1 MTTIPIRFIANPSET
16 KVLAENAPVEKITI
30 LGGVATGNMNA
41 QEALMAAGTISN
53 LGSIAAPI
61 AAAAIIGIKSVVVAV
76 LLVTSVKKVTQ
87 KQIIPIII
95 SSGRSAMSSNA
106 EPIMEL
112 RPELVKA
119 WAMDNPAP
127 NKIRVPQGIWLADS
141 QSRSFP
147 PSLLGTIKSSVIA
160 QNATMASF
168 E

>member
-41 QEALMAAGTISN
+41 QDALMAAGTISN

-61 AAAAIIGIKSVVVAV
+61 AAAAMIGINSVVVAV

-87 KQIIPIII
+87 KQIIAMI
-95 SSGRSAMSSNA
+95 SKIGRSAISSNA
-106 EPIMEL
+106 EPMMEL
-112 RPELVKA
+112 RPELVNA

-127 NKIRVPQGIWLADS
+127 NKIRVPQGI
-141 QSRSFP
+141 
-147 PSLLGTIKSSVIA
+147 
-160 QNATMASF
+160 
-168 E
+168 

>member
-1 MTTIPIRFIANPSET
+1 MTIPIRFIANPSET

-41 QEALMAAGTISN
+41 QDALMAAGTISN

-61 AAAAIIGIKSVVVAV
+61 AAAAMIGINIVVVAV

-87 KQIIPIII
+87 KQIVAMI
-95 SSGRSAMSSNA
+95 SKIGRSAISSNA

-112 RPELVKA
+112 RPELVNA

-127 NKIRVPQGIWLADS
+127 NKIRVPQGI
-141 QSRSFP
+141 
-147 PSLLGTIKSSVIA
+147 
-160 QNATMASF
+160 
-168 E
+168 

>member
-1 MTTIPIRFIANPSET
+1 MTAIPIRFIANPSET

-41 QEALMAAGTISN
+41 QDALMAAGTISN

-61 AAAAIIGIKSVVVAV
+61 AAAAMIGINIVVVAV

-87 KQIIPIII
+87 KQIVAMI
-95 SSGRSAMSSNA
+95 SKIGRSAISSNA

-112 RPELVKA
+112 RPELVNA

-127 NKIRVPQGIWLADS
+127 NKIRVPQGI
-141 QSRSFP
+141 
-147 PSLLGTIKSSVIA
+147 
-160 QNATMASF
+160 
-168 E
+168 

>member
-41 QEALMAAGTISN
+41 QDALMAAGTISN

-61 AAAAIIGIKSVVVAV
+61 AAAAMIGINIVVVAV

-87 KQIIPIII
+87 KQIVAMI
-95 SSGRSAMSSNA
+95 SKIGKSAISSNA
-106 EPIMEL
+106 EPMMEL
-112 RPELVKA
+112 RPELVNA

-127 NKIRVPQGIWLADS
+127 NKIRVPQGI
-141 QSRSFP
+141 
-147 PSLLGTIKSSVIA
+147 
-160 QNATMASF
+160 
-168 E
+168 

>member
-41 QEALMAAGTISN
+41 QDALMAAGTISN

-61 AAAAIIGIKSVVVAV
+61 AAAAMIGINIVVVAV

-87 KQIIPIII
+87 KQIVAMI
-95 SSGRSAMSSNA
+95 SKIGRSAISSNA
-106 EPIMEL
+106 EPMMEL
-112 RPELVKA
+112 RPELVNA

-127 NKIRVPQGIWLADS
+127 NKIKVPQGI
-141 QSRSFP
+141 
-147 PSLLGTIKSSVIA
+147 
-160 QNATMASF
+160 
-168 E
+168 

>member
-41 QEALMAAGTISN
+41 QDALIAAGTISN

-61 AAAAIIGIKSVVVAV
+61 AAAAIIGINIVVVAV

-87 KQIIPIII
+87 KQIVAMI
-95 SSGRSAMSSNA
+95 SKIGRSAISSNA

-112 RPELVKA
+112 RPELVNA

-127 NKIRVPQGIWLADS
+127 NKIRVPQGI
-141 QSRSFP
+141 
-147 PSLLGTIKSSVIA
+147 
-160 QNATMASF
+160 
-168 E
+168 

>member
-41 QEALMAAGTISN
+41 QDALIAAGTISN

-61 AAAAIIGIKSVVVAV
+61 AAAAMIGINIVVVAV

-87 KQIIPIII
+87 KQIVAMI
-95 SSGRSAMSSNA
+95 SKIGRSAMSSNA
-106 EPIMEL
+106 EPMMEL
-112 RPELVKA
+112 RPELVNA

-127 NKIRVPQGIWLADS
+127 NKIRVPQGI
-141 QSRSFP
+141 
-147 PSLLGTIKSSVIA
+147 
-160 QNATMASF
+160 
-168 E
+168 

>member
-41 QEALMAAGTISN
+41 QDALMAAGTISN

-61 AAAAIIGIKSVVVAV
+61 AAAAMIGINIVVVAV

-87 KQIIPIII
+87 KQIVAMI
-95 SSGRSAMSSNA
+95 SKIGRSAISSNA
-106 EPIMEL
+106 EPMMEL
-112 RPELVKA
+112 RPELANA

-127 NKIRVPQGIWLADS
+127 NKIRVPQGI
-141 QSRSFP
+141 
-147 PSLLGTIKSSVIA
+147 
-160 QNATMASF
+160 
-168 E
+168 

>member
-41 QEALMAAGTISN
+41 QDALIAAGTISN

-61 AAAAIIGIKSVVVAV
+61 AAAAIIGINIVVVAV

-87 KQIIPIII
+87 KQIVAMI
-95 SSGRSAMSSNA
+95 SKIGRSAISSNA
-106 EPIMEL
+106 EPMMEL
-112 RPELVKA
+112 RPELVNA

-127 NKIRVPQGIWLADS
+127 NKIRVPQGI
-141 QSRSFP
+141 
-147 PSLLGTIKSSVIA
+147 
-160 QNATMASF
+160 
-168 E
+168 

>member
-41 QEALMAAGTISN
+41 QDALMAAGTISN

-61 AAAAIIGIKSVVVAV
+61 AAAAMIGINIVVVAV

-87 KQIIPIII
+87 KQIVAMI
-95 SSGRSAMSSNA
+95 SKIGRSAISSNA
-106 EPIMEL
+106 EPMMEL
-112 RPELVKA
+112 RPELVNA

-147 PSLLGTIKSSVIA
+147 PSLSETIKSSVMA